1 MNKQRMASVINVLN
15 SCKINI
21 VLLKINCT
29 NYRNKKVT
37 VYIHII
43 KCMSLCKNKLYNLQ
57 KQESGSLD

>member
-21 VLLKINCT
+21 VLLKINNT

-37 VYIHII
+37 VYIV
-43 KCMSLCKNKLYNLQ
+43 KFMTFCKNKLYNLQ